1 MRLVQ
6 AIRFLQ
12 IFAVTITFGF
22 QASATSM
29 NGQTILGN
37 SSDPRIKACG
47 VRIGGQE
54 MATLRPFIEG
64 AADLNGSFAL
74 SIAKQSPGG
83 SSTTSQKN
91 RFSEGSLGD
100 TQVVINRPGRV
111 RITLVVT
118 DDAGKTLCDL
128 DQTIELSQPM
138 TRI

>member
-1 MRLVQ
+1 
-6 AIRFLQ
+6 
-12 IFAVTITFGF
+12 
-22 QASATSM
+22 M

>member
-1 MRLVQ
+1 MRLLQ
-6 AIRFLQ
+6 AVRLLQ
-12 IFAVTITFGF
+12 VFTVTITFGF
-22 QASATSM
+22 PASATSM

-37 SSDPRIKACG
+37 PSDPRITACG
-47 VRIGGQE
+47 VRIDGQE

-64 AADLNGSFAL
+64 ATDLNGNFAF
-74 SIAKQSPGG
+74 SIATHSQGG
-83 SSTTSQKN
+83 GSTTSQRN
-91 RFSEGSLGD
+91 RFSAGSLGD

-128 DQTIELSQPM
+128 DQTIELSQPT